1 MPIVGRIVAAF
12 LSKIFSPLFTAGR
25 TLLIGL
31 AGWAVKEIFSLLV
44 AAGLFGLTYLGFNAF
59 LGRFID
65 GVRIV
70 EGVAGDAM
78 QVLGLFGIPA
88 AVNIILS
95 CAVFGITLRFTPK
108 FKVEE

>member
-1 MPIVGRIVAAF
+1 MPIVAALLRLVF
-12 LSKIFSPLFTAGR
+12 VPLFSAGR

-31 AGWAVKEIFSLLV
+31 AAWAVKEIFSLLM
-44 AAGLFGLTYLGFNAF
+44 AAGLFGLTYLGLNSF

-70 EGVAGDAM
+70 EGVVGDAM
-78 QVLGLFGIPA
+78 QVLGLFGIPT

-95 CAVFGITLRFTPK
+95 CAVFGLTLRFTPK
-108 FKVEE
+108 FKVDP

>member
-1 MPIVGRIVAAF
+1 MPIVAA
-12 LSKIFSPLFTAGR
+12 LLRVIFVPLFSAGR

-31 AGWAVKEIFSLLV
+31 AAWAVKEIFSLLM
-44 AAGLFGLTYLGFNAF
+44 AAGLFGLTYLGLNSF

-78 QVLGLFGIPA
+78 QVLGLFGIPV

-95 CAVFGITLRFTPK
+95 CAVFGLTLRFTPK
-108 FKVEE
+108 FKVDQ

>member
-1 MPIVGRIVAAF
+1 MPIVAA
-12 LSKIFSPLFTAGR
+12 LLRLIFVPIFAAGR

-31 AGWAVKEIFSLLV
+31 AAWAVKEIFSLLM
-44 AAGLFGLTYLGFNAF
+44 AAGLFGLTYLGLNSF

-78 QVLGLFGIPA
+78 QVLGLFGIPT
-88 AVNIILS
+88 AVNIVLS
-95 CAVFGITLRFTPK
+95 CAVFGVTLRFTPK
-108 FKVEE
+108 FKVEP

>member
-1 MPIVGRIVAAF
+1 MPIVAALLRLVF
-12 LSKIFSPLFTAGR
+12 VPLFSAGR

-31 AGWAVKEIFSLLV
+31 AAWAVKEIFSLLM
-44 AAGLFGLTYLGFNAF
+44 AAGLFGLTYLGLNSF

-78 QVLGLFGIPA
+78 QVLGLFGIPV

-95 CAVFGITLRFTPK
+95 CAVFGLTLRFTPK
-108 FKVEE
+108 FKVDP

>member
-1 MPIVGRIVAAF
+1 MPIVAALLRLVF
-12 LSKIFSPLFTAGR
+12 VPLFSAGR

-31 AGWAVKEIFSLLV
+31 AAWAVKEIFSLLM
-44 AAGLFGLTYLGFNAF
+44 AAGLFGLTYLGLNSF

-78 QVLGLFGIPA
+78 QVLGLFGIPV

-95 CAVFGITLRFTPK
+95 CAVFGLTLRFTPK
-108 FKVEE
+108 FKVEP

>member
-1 MPIVGRIVAAF
+1 MPIVAA
-12 LSKIFSPLFTAGR
+12 LLRLIFVPLFSAGR

-31 AGWAVKEIFSLLV
+31 AAWAVKEIFSLLM
-44 AAGLFGLTYLGFNAF
+44 AAGLFGLTYLGLNSF

-78 QVLGLFGIPA
+78 QVLGLFGIPV

-95 CAVFGITLRFTPK
+95 CAVFGLTLRFTPK
-108 FKVEE
+108 FKVDP

>member
-1 MPIVGRIVAAF
+1 MPIVAA
-12 LSKIFSPLFTAGR
+12 LLRLIFVPLFSAGR

-31 AGWAVKEIFSLLV
+31 AAWAVKEIFSLLM
-44 AAGLFGLTYLGFNAF
+44 AAGLFGLTYLGLNSF

-78 QVLGLFGIPA
+78 QVLGLFGIPT
-88 AVNIILS
+88 AVNIVLS
-95 CAVFGITLRFTPK
+95 CAVFGVTLRFTPK
-108 FKVEE
+108 FKVEP

>member
-1 MPIVGRIVAAF
+1 MPIVAA
-12 LSKIFSPLFTAGR
+12 LLRLIFVPLFSAGR

-31 AGWAVKEIFSLLV
+31 AAWAVKEIFSLLM
-44 AAGLFGLTYLGFNAF
+44 AAGLFGLTYLGLNSF

-70 EGVAGDAM
+70 DGVVGDAM

-95 CAVFGITLRFTPK
+95 CAVFGVTLRFTPK
-108 FKVEE
+108 FKVEP

>member
-1 MPIVGRIVAAF
+1 MPIVAALLRVIF
-12 LSKIFSPLFTAGR
+12 LPLFSAGR

-31 AGWAVKEIFSLLV
+31 AAWAVKEIFSLLM
-44 AAGLFGLTYLGFNAF
+44 AAGLFGLTYLGLDSF

-78 QVLGLFGIPA
+78 QVLGLFGIPV
-88 AVNIILS
+88 AVNIVLS
-95 CAVFGITLRFTPK
+95 CAVFGLTLRFTPK
-108 FKVEE
+108 FKVEP

>member
-1 MPIVGRIVAAF
+1 MPIVAA
-12 LSKIFSPLFTAGR
+12 LLRVIFVPIFAAGR

-31 AGWAVKEIFSLLV
+31 AAWAVKEIFSLLM
-44 AAGLFGLTYLGFNAF
+44 AAGLFGLTFLGLNSF

-78 QVLGLFGIPA
+78 QVLGLFGIPT
-88 AVNIILS
+88 AVNIVLS
-95 CAVFGITLRFTPK
+95 CAVFGVTLRFTPK
-108 FKVEE
+108 FKVEP

>member
-1 MPIVGRIVAAF
+1 MPIVAALLRLVF
-12 LSKIFSPLFTAGR
+12 VPLFSAGR

-31 AGWAVKEIFSLLV
+31 AAWAVKEIFSLLM
-44 AAGLFGLTYLGFNAF
+44 AAGLFGLTFLGLNSF

-78 QVLGLFGIPA
+78 QVLGLFGIPV

-95 CAVFGITLRFTPK
+95 CAVFGLTLRFTPK
-108 FKVEE
+108 FKVDP

>member
-1 MPIVGRIVAAF
+1 MPIVAA
-12 LSKIFSPLFTAGR
+12 LLRLIFVPLFSAGR

-31 AGWAVKEIFSLLV
+31 AAWAVKEIFSLLM
-44 AAGLFGLTYLGFNAF
+44 AAGLFGLTYLGLNGF

-78 QVLGLFGIPA
+78 QVLGLFGIPT
-88 AVNIILS
+88 AVNIVLS
-95 CAVFGITLRFTPK
+95 CAVFGVTLRFTPK
-108 FKVEE
+108 FKVDP

>member
-1 MPIVGRIVAAF
+1 MPIVAA
-12 LSKIFSPLFTAGR
+12 LLRLIFVPLFSAGR

-31 AGWAVKEIFSLLV
+31 AAWAVKEIFSLLM
-44 AAGLFGLTYLGFNAF
+44 AAGLFGLTYLGLNGF

-78 QVLGLFGIPA
+78 QVLGLFGIPT
-88 AVNIILS
+88 AVNIVLS
-95 CAVFGITLRFTPK
+95 CAVFGVTLRFTPK
-108 FKVEE
+108 FKVEP

>member
-1 MPIVGRIVAAF
+1 MPIVAALLRVIF
-12 LSKIFSPLFTAGR
+12 LPLFSAGR

-31 AGWAVKEIFSLLV
+31 AAWAVKEIFSLLM
-44 AAGLFGLTYLGFNAF
+44 AAGLFGLTYLGLDAF

-78 QVLGLFGIPA
+78 QVLGLFGIPVA
-88 AVNIILS
+88 FNIVLS
-95 CAVFGITLRFTPK
+95 CAVFGLTLRFTPK
-108 FKVEE
+108 FKVEP

>member
-1 MPIVGRIVAAF
+1 MPIVAALLRLVF
-12 LSKIFSPLFTAGR
+12 VPLFSAGR

-31 AGWAVKEIFSLLV
+31 AAWAVKEIFSLLM
-44 AAGLFGLTYLGFNAF
+44 AAGLFGLTYLGLNAF
-59 LGRFID
+59 LGRFTD
-65 GVRIV
+65 GVRMV

-78 QVLGLFGIPA
+78 QVLGLFGIPS

-108 FKVEE
+108 FKVEQ

>member
-1 MPIVGRIVAAF
+1 MPIVAALLRLVF
-12 LSKIFSPLFTAGR
+12 VPMFSAGR

-31 AGWAVKEIFSLLV
+31 AAWAVKEIFSLLM
-44 AAGLFGLTYLGFNAF
+44 AAGLFGLTYLGLNSF

-78 QVLGLFGIPA
+78 QVLGLFGIPT

-95 CAVFGITLRFTPK
+95 CAVFGVTLRFTPK
-108 FKVEE
+108 FKVEP

>member
-1 MPIVGRIVAAF
+1 MPIVAA
-12 LSKIFSPLFTAGR
+12 LLRVIFVPIFAAGR

-31 AGWAVKEIFSLLV
+31 AAWAVKEIFSLLM
-44 AAGLFGLTYLGFNAF
+44 AAGLFGLTYLGLNGF

-78 QVLGLFGIPA
+78 QVLGIFGIPT
-88 AVNIILS
+88 AVNIVLS
-95 CAVFGITLRFTPK
+95 CAVFGVTLRFTPK
-108 FKVEE
+108 FKVDP

>member
-1 MPIVGRIVAAF
+1 MPIVAA
-12 LSKIFSPLFTAGR
+12 LLRVIFVPIFAAGR

-31 AGWAVKEIFSLLV
+31 AAWAVKEIFSLLM
-44 AAGLFGLTYLGFNAF
+44 AAGLFGLTYLGLNSF

-78 QVLGLFGIPA
+78 QVLGLFGIPT
-88 AVNIILS
+88 AVNIVLS
-95 CAVFGITLRFTPK
+95 CAVFGVTLRFTPK
-108 FKVEE
+108 FKVEP

>member
-1 MPIVGRIVAAF
+1 MPIVAA
-12 LSKIFSPLFTAGR
+12 LLRLIFVPIFAAGR

-31 AGWAVKEIFSLLV
+31 AAWAVKEIFSLLM
-44 AAGLFGLTYLGFNAF
+44 AAGLFGLTYLGLNSF

-78 QVLGLFGIPA
+78 QVLGLFGIPT

-95 CAVFGITLRFTPK
+95 CAVFGVTLRFTPK
-108 FKVEE
+108 FKVEP

>member
-1 MPIVGRIVAAF
+1 MPIVAALLRVIF
-12 LSKIFSPLFTAGR
+12 LPLFSAGR

-31 AGWAVKEIFSLLV
+31 AAWAVKEIFSLLM
-44 AAGLFGLTYLGFNAF
+44 AAGLFGLTYLGLNSF

-88 AVNIILS
+88 AVNIVLS
-95 CAVFGITLRFTPK
+95 CAVFGLTLRFTPK
-108 FKVEE
+108 FKVEQ

>member
-1 MPIVGRIVAAF
+1 MPIVAA
-12 LSKIFSPLFTAGR
+12 LLRLIFVPLFSAGR

-31 AGWAVKEIFSLLV
+31 AAWAVKEIFSLLM
-44 AAGLFGLTYLGFNAF
+44 AAGLFGLTYLGLNSF

-78 QVLGLFGIPA
+78 QVLGLFGIPV

-95 CAVFGITLRFTPK
+95 CAVFGLTLRFTPK
-108 FKVEE
+108 FKVDS

>member
-1 MPIVGRIVAAF
+1 MPIVAALLRLVF
-12 LSKIFSPLFTAGR
+12 VPLFSAGR

-31 AGWAVKEIFSLLV
+31 AAWAVKEIFSLLM
-44 AAGLFGLTYLGFNAF
+44 AAGLFGLTYLGLHSF

-78 QVLGLFGIPA
+78 QVLGLFGIPV

-95 CAVFGITLRFTPK
+95 CAVFGLTLRFTPK
-108 FKVEE
+108 FKVEP

>member
-1 MPIVGRIVAAF
+1 MPIVAA
-12 LSKIFSPLFTAGR
+12 LLRVIFVPIFASGR

-31 AGWAVKEIFSLLV
+31 AAWAVKEIFALLM
-44 AAGLFGLTYLGFNAF
+44 AAGLFGLTYLGLNGF

-78 QVLGLFGIPA
+78 QVLGLFGIPT
-88 AVNIILS
+88 AVNIVLS
-95 CAVFGITLRFTPK
+95 CAVFGVTLRFTPK
-108 FKVEE
+108 FKVDP

>member
-1 MPIVGRIVAAF
+1 MPIVAA
-12 LSKIFSPLFTAGR
+12 LLRLIFVPLFTAGR

-31 AGWAVKEIFSLLV
+31 AAWAVKEIFSLLM
-44 AAGLFGLTYLGFNAF
+44 AAGLFGLTYLGLNSF

-78 QVLGLFGIPA
+78 QVLGLFGIPS
-88 AVNIILS
+88 AVNIVLS
-95 CAVFGITLRFTPK
+95 CAVFAVTLRFTPK
-108 FKVEE
+108 FKVEP